1 MNPTSS
7 SASSE
12 TPDRLSTEQAAAVV
26 LPVIEERAILTR
38 EVMESGRVQIIKRV
52 HEQEE
57 QLNVLLQQENVQ
69 VERRPVNQFVADDAE
84 LPVSRQE
91 GDTTIIPVLREVV
104 VTRVLVVEEIRITK
118 QVVQVPHTQ
127 TVQLRQEEIQIER
140 QSFLSDDAA
149 TSQPTH

>member
-1 MNPTSS
+1 
-7 SASSE
+7 
-12 TPDRLSTEQAAAVV
+12 
-26 LPVIEERAILTR
+26 
-38 EVMESGRVQIIKRV
+38 MESGRVQIIKRV